1 MTEAA
6 LNALANQYL
15 DLTLCKSRYDDLD
28 IQWYT
33 EGPFWRRTSMRFSR
47 DYKILPD
54 YEIADAK
61 HGKTLKDI
69 LDESEYLLKSLSRY
83 KETADQEEMARIGYL
98 IDHVL
103 ALNTRTRML
112 LGEKFPFNE
121 MAKKLYDLTEIGR
134 ASCRE
139 RVCQYV

>member
-1 MTEAA
+1 MSEAA
-6 LNALANQYL
+6 LNAMAAQYL
-15 DLTLCKSRYDDLD
+15 DLTLCKSRYDDID

-69 LDESEYLLKSLSRY
+69 LEESENLLANLSSYQRTAHRDEKQRVQYLL
-83 KETADQEEMARIGYL
+83 
-98 IDHVL
+98 DHVR

-112 LGEKFPFNE
+112 LG
-121 MAKKLYDLTEIGR
+121 GR
-134 ASCRE
+134 
-139 RVCQYV
+139 